1 MTAVI
6 ELCGV
11 TKVYG
16 EGASEVHAL
25 HEVALTCRRVNW
37 SP

>member
-1 MTAVI
+1 MSYL
-6 ELCGV
+6 ELRGI

-25 HEVALTCRRVNW
+25 QNIELSVDAG
-37 SP
+37 